1 MRWWAVME
9 DYHARFHSEDQNI
22 QAEELAIRAARGD
35 ITAFEVLHEHYKDY
49 VTNTALH
56 VLHRREDAEDI
67 SQQVWTKLFL
77 KLQQYIPK
85 VKFTTW
91 LYSITKHA
99 AIDHLRRVSRS
110 REVPLEDLE
119 EEDRHQKIHTRG
131 FVCISVQSQE
141 VDLLLKRIHE
151 KFNDALESLS
161 NKNEARAICFRLYY
175 FYGKSVR
182 EIANDISISE
192 VNVKAHLHLA
202 RKYIENEHP
211 ILFHLYMELVEEL
224 GKTL

>member
-22 QAEELAIRAARGD
+22 QAQELVVKAARGD
-35 ITAFEVLHEHYKDY
+35 ITAFEALHERYKDY

-91 LYSITKHA
+91 LYSVTKHA
-99 AIDHLRRVSRS
+99 AIDHLRRARRS
-110 REVPLEDLE
+110 REVPLEDAE
-119 EEDRHQKIHTRG
+119 EEGRPQKIHSHG
-131 FVCISVQSQE
+131 LVCIPVQSQE
-141 VDLLLKRIHE
+141 IDFLLKRIHE
-151 KFNDALESLS
+151 KFNDVLESLG
-161 NKNEARAICFRLYY
+161 NKNKTRAICF
-175 FYGKSVR
+175 
-182 EIANDISISE
+182 
-192 VNVKAHLHLA
+192 
-202 RKYIENEHP
+202 
-211 ILFHLYMELVEEL
+211 
-224 GKTL
+224 